1 MLMQN
6 SNDDRADCDNKV
18 DCVGK
23 PPKKR
28 PPDAASNLRKLKRT
42 LPDAFHKGI
51 KLQRELASQSRSAT
65 LIPQRRLS
73 NVRLRRQTD
82 NDFGHLSI
90 LAAS

>member
-6 SNDDRADCDNKV
+6 SNDNRADCDSKV

-28 PPDAASNLRKLKRT
+28 SPDAASNLRKLKRA

-51 KLQRELASQSRSAT
+51 KLQRELDSQSRSAT

-73 NVRLRRQTD
+73 NVRLRGSAD
-82 NDFGHLSI
+82 NGFGHLSI